1 MSAHRA
7 DLQWATLPGGDA
19 VSLGTAG
26 ARLLA
31 RLLDALLVGVPY
43 AVVVLVAFGKPH
55 GLAAIAAVLL
65 GLVVVF
71 VVYDVLMTAAKG
83 GSVGKRITGVVV
95 AGFDGGQPA
104 AGRLAIRSL
113 VLFGPAFVPGLG
125 QLYLLCCV
133 VSAVLDEEFKR
144 GWHDR
149 AAGTVVVAE
158 P

>member
-1 MSAHRA
+1 MTAHRA
-7 DLQWATLPGGDA
+7 DLQWVTLSDGDP

-31 RLLDALLVGVPY
+31 RLLDALLIGIPY
-43 AVVVLVAFGKPH
+43 VVVVLVAFGKPH
-55 GLAAIAAVLL
+55 GLTGIAAVSL

-71 VVYDVLMTAAKG
+71 VAYDVAMTASRG
-83 GSVGKRITGVVV
+83 GSVGKRIAGVVV
-95 AGFDGGQPA
+95 TGVDGGQPDTV
-104 AGRLAIRSL
+104 RLAIRSL
-113 VLFGPAFVPGLG
+113 TLFGPAFVPGLG

-133 VSAVLDEEFKR
+133 VSAVRDEELKR

>member
-1 MSAHRA
+1 MSVHRA
-7 DLQWATLPGGDA
+7 DLEWVTLDNGDA

-31 RLLDALLVGVPY
+31 RLLDGLLIGVPY
-43 AVVVLVAFGKPH
+43 TVVVLVIFGKPH
-55 GLAAIAAVLL
+55 GLTGLAAVLL

-71 VVYDVLMTAAKG
+71 VVYDVLMMATRG
-83 GSVGKRITGVVV
+83 GSVGKRIMGVVV
-95 AGFDGGQPA
+95 AGLDGEQPA
-104 AGRLAIRSL
+104 TSRLAIRSL
-113 VLFGPAFVPGLG
+113 VLFGPAFLPGLG
-125 QLYLLCCV
+125 QLYLLLCV
-133 VSAVLDEEFKR
+133 ISAVRDEQFKR

>member
-1 MSAHRA
+1 MSEHRA
-7 DLQWATLPGGDA
+7 DLQWVTLAEGAA

-43 AVVVLVAFGKPH
+43 GVVVLVVFGKPH
-55 GLAAIAAVLL
+55 GLAALAAVLL

-71 VVYDVLMTAAKG
+71 VAYDVLTTASRG
-83 GSVGKRITGVVV
+83 GSVGKRIMGVVV
-95 AGFDGGQPA
+95 TGRDGRPA
-104 AGRLAIRSL
+104 TTGRLAIRSL

-133 VSAVLDEEFKR
+133 ISAVADEEFKR

-149 AAGTVVVAE
+149 AAGTLVVAE

>member
-1 MSAHRA
+1 MSVHRA
-7 DLQWATLPGGDA
+7 DLQWVTLANGDA

-31 RLLDALLVGVPY
+31 RLLDALLVCVPY
-43 AVVVLVAFGKPH
+43 GVVVLVVFGKPH
-55 GLAAIAAVLL
+55 GLAELAAVLL
-65 GLVVVF
+65 GLVVVL
-71 VVYDVLMTAAKG
+71 VGYDVLTTAARG
-83 GSVGKRITGVVV
+83 GSVGKRIMGVVV
-95 AGFDGGQPA
+95 TGLDGGPPR
-104 AGRLAIRSL
+104 AGRLATRSL

-133 VSAVLDEEFKR
+133 ISAVADEEFKR